1 MRTYHQNNIYFWRI
15 STHSL
20 QYTMSI
26 EQSKET
32 LIDQLEALKKENE
45 QLRKELSILKNGSD
59 SNSPIGFKEKYAVRI
74 LDSLPDMLTVFNQDE
89 VGIEVV
95 SNEETNHVGISNKDF
110 KGMHM
115 REIIP
120 PEVYQTV
127 HTNMCQAINTGTVS
141 TAHHE
146 LDFNGEHHYYEN
158 RIFPLDEE
166 YVLIMCRDITERV
179 ETQRQLEVFKSVLDK
194 VSDSIIAVSE
204 DGTLMYANKQFIEEY
219 GVTQQMGTQK
229 IYDLRVSMTTKEAWA
244 ERLQEIRESDGSF
257 AYRANYVRQGE
268 DKERV
273 HQVSTFLIRE
283 NNQELIWF
291 FTQDITDVIKKRD
304 GLRELNLLLDGILNN
319 IPVYLFVKDPED
331 DFRYL
336 YWNKAF
342 ADHSGIPAS
351 KAIGHTDYEI
361 FPEHGDAEKFRK
373 DDLDLLHIHKRIE
386 MQETYL
392 SASGEARIVQTL
404 KALVPMEGREP
415 LLIGI
420 SWDIT
425 NLQNIEQELIKARI
439 KAEQSDRLKSA
450 FLANMSH
457 EIRTPLNAIVGF
469 SQLLPSAETSEEKK
483 LYSGII
489 NQNSDILLQLINDI
503 LDLSKIEAGTLEY
516 IKRPMN
522 LGEVCRTIYAVHKE
536 RIKEGVTLL
545 LDNKEEDLLIE
556 GDQNRI
562 MQVITNFLTNAS
574 KFTYEGEIRFGF
586 ERMDQFIRVYVKDT
600 GIGIEP
606 EKVDHIF
613 DRFVKLNSFAQG
625 TGLGLSICRM
635 IIEKVGG
642 EIGVNSELGE
652 GSTFYFTIP
661 YEETGEFGDVF
672 KTSMTESNEKAVN
685 RVQPIKKI
693 LVAEDVESNF
703 ILLKNLIGKEYTL
716 LWAKD
721 GVEAIEMYKQ
731 YQPDLILMDVKMP
744 RMDGLEA
751 THIIRS
757 YSKEIPI
764 IALTAYAFETDKEL
778 AFEAGCNDF
787 VTKPISERAL
797 RKALDKYSTIV

>member
-1 MRTYHQNNIYFWRI
+1 MNTEQNQKA
-15 STHSL
+15 L
-20 QYTMSI
+20 L
-26 EQSKET
+26 E
-32 LIDQLEALKKENE
+32 QLEALKKENE
-45 QLRKELSILKNGSD
+45 QLKKELSILRNENI
-59 SNSPIGFKEKYAVRI
+59 SNRPVSFKEKYAVRI
-74 LDSLPDMLTVFNQDE
+74 LDSLPDMLTVFNQNE

-110 KGMHM
+110 KGMYM
-115 REIIP
+115 REMVP
-120 PEVYQTV
+120 PEAYQNI
-127 HTNMCQAINTGTVS
+127 HSNMRQAVSTGAVS

-146 LDFNGEHHYYEN
+146 LDFNGEHHHYEN

-179 ETQRQLEVFKSVLDK
+179 TTQRQLEVFKSVLDK
-194 VSDSIIAVSE
+194 VSDSILAVSE
-204 DGTLMYANKQFIEEY
+204 DGTLVYANKQFIEEY

-229 IYDLRVSMTTKEAWA
+229 IYDLPVSMTTKEAW
-244 ERLQEIRESDGSF
+244 ERRLQEIRDNDGTF
-257 AYRANYVRQGE
+257 AYRAAYMRKGE
-268 DKERV
+268 DKERM

-283 NNQELIWF
+283 NNEELTWF
-291 FTQDITDVIKKRD
+291 FTQDITDVIKKQD
-304 GLRELNLLLDGILNN
+304 ELRELNLLLDGILNN
-319 IPVYLFVKDPED
+319 IPVYLFVKDPEN

-351 KAIGHTDYEI
+351 KAIGHTDYEV
-361 FPEHGDAEKFRK
+361 FPSHGDAEKFRK
-373 DDLDLLHIHKRIE
+373 DDLELLQTHKRID

-392 SASGEARIVQTL
+392 SATGKARIVQTL
-404 KALVPMEGREP
+404 KALVPMEGRKP

-469 SQLLPSAETSEEKK
+469 SQLLPAAETTEEKK

-536 RIKEGVTLL
+536 RVKEGVTLVF
-545 LDNKEEDLLIE
+545 DNVDENLFIE

-574 KFTYEGEIRFGF
+574 KFTYAGEIRLGF
-586 ERMDQFIRVYVKDT
+586 ERTDKNIRVYVKDT

-606 EKVDHIF
+606 EKVDHVF
-613 DRFVKLNSFAQG
+613 ERFVKLNSFAQG
-625 TGLGLSICRM
+625 TGLGLSICQM
-635 IIEKVGG
+635 IIEKIGG
-642 EIGVNSELGE
+642 EIGVTSELGK

-661 YEETGEFGDVF
+661 YEEAGELGEIF
-672 KTSMTESNEKAVN
+672 KMSKTESKGNTVN
-685 RVQPIKKI
+685 RVQQIKKI

-703 ILLKNLIGKEYTL
+703 ILLKNLIGREYTL

-731 YQPDLILMDVKMP
+731 YQPDLILMDIKMP

-757 YSKEIPI
+757 YSKEVPI

-778 AFEAGCNDF
+778 ALEMGCNDF
-787 VTKPISERAL
+787 VTKPVSKEAL
-797 RKALDKYSTIV
+797 EKALEKFSV

>member
-1 MRTYHQNNIYFWRI
+1 
-15 STHSL
+15 
-20 QYTMSI
+20 MSI
-26 EQSKET
+26 EQSKEA
-32 LIDQLEALKKENE
+32 LLEQLEALKKENE
-45 QLRKELSILKNGSD
+45 QLRKELSTLRDEKYNDRPVS
-59 SNSPIGFKEKYAVRI
+59 FKEKYAVRI
-74 LDSLPDMLTVFNQDE
+74 LDSLPDMLTVFNQGE
-89 VGIEVV
+89 IGIEVV
-95 SNEETNHVGISNKDF
+95 SNEETNHVGISNEDF

-115 REIIP
+115 RDMVP
-120 PEVYQTV
+120 PEAYQNI
-127 HTNMCQAINTGTVS
+127 HSNMRHAITTGTVS

-146 LDFNGEHHYYEN
+146 LDFNGERHHYEN

-179 ETQRQLEVFKSVLDK
+179 TTQKQLEVFKSVLDK
-194 VSDSIIAVSE
+194 VSDSILAVAE
-204 DGTLMYANKQFIEEY
+204 DGTLVYANKQFIEEY
-219 GVTQQMGTQK
+219 GVTQELGTQK
-229 IYDLRVSMTTKEAWA
+229 IYDLRVSMADKEAW
-244 ERLQEIRESDGSF
+244 EQKLQMIRDHEGSL
-257 AYRANYVRQGE
+257 AYRAAYIPYGHT
-268 DKERV
+268 KERV

-283 NNQELIWF
+283 NNQELTWF

-304 GLRELNLLLDGILNN
+304 ELRELNLLLDGILNN
-319 IPVYLFVKDPED
+319 IPVYLCVKDPED

-361 FPEHGDAEKFRK
+361 FPVHGDAEKFRQ
-373 DDLDLLHIHKRIE
+373 DDLELLQTHKRID

-392 SASGEARIVQTL
+392 SANGEARIVQTL
-404 KALVPMEGREP
+404 KALVPMEGRKP

-469 SQLLPSAETSEEKK
+469 SQLLPSAETTEEKK

-522 LGEVCRTIYAVHKE
+522 LGEVCRTIYTVHKE
-536 RIKEGVTLL
+536 RVKEGVTLVF
-545 LDNKEEDLLIE
+545 DNEEEDLLME

-586 ERMDQFIRVYVKDT
+586 GRMDKDIRVYVKDT

-613 DRFVKLNSFAQG
+613 ERFVKLNSFAQG

-635 IIEKVGG
+635 IIEKIGG
-642 EIGVNSELGE
+642 EIGVTSELGK

-661 YEETGEFGDVF
+661 YEETGEHGKFF
-672 KTSMTESNEKAVN
+672 KESKVVSKGNTVN
-685 RVQPIKKI
+685 RVQQIKKI

-703 ILLKNLIGKEYTL
+703 ILLKNLIGREYTL

-764 IALTAYAFETDKEL
+764 IALTAYAFEADKEL
-778 AFEAGCNDF
+778 ALEMGCNDF
-787 VTKPISERAL
+787 VTKPISERTL
-797 RKALDKYSTIV
+797 RKALDKYSTTV

>member
-1 MRTYHQNNIYFWRI
+1 MNTEQNQKV
-15 STHSL
+15 L
-20 QYTMSI
+20 L
-26 EQSKET
+26 E
-32 LIDQLEALKKENE
+32 QLEALKKENE
-45 QLRKELSILKNGSD
+45 QLKKELSILRNENI
-59 SNSPIGFKEKYAVRI
+59 SNRPVSFKEKYAVRI
-74 LDSLPDMLTVFNQDE
+74 LDSLPDMLTVFNQNE

-110 KGMHM
+110 KGMYM
-115 REIIP
+115 REMVP
-120 PEVYQTV
+120 PEAYQNI
-127 HTNMCQAINTGTVS
+127 HSNMRQAVSTGAVS

-146 LDFNGEHHYYEN
+146 LDFNGEHHHYEN

-179 ETQRQLEVFKSVLDK
+179 TTQRQLEVFKSVLDK
-194 VSDSIIAVSE
+194 VSDSILAVSE
-204 DGTLMYANKQFIEEY
+204 DGTLVYANKQFIEEY

-229 IYDLRVSMTTKEAWA
+229 IYDLPVSMTTKEAW
-244 ERLQEIRESDGSF
+244 ERRLQEIRDNDGTF
-257 AYRANYVRQGE
+257 AYRAAYMRKGE
-268 DKERV
+268 DKERM

-283 NNQELIWF
+283 NNEELTWF
-291 FTQDITDVIKKRD
+291 FTQDITDVIKKQD
-304 GLRELNLLLDGILNN
+304 ELRELNLLLDGILNN
-319 IPVYLFVKDPED
+319 IPVYLFVKDPEN

-351 KAIGHTDYEI
+351 KAIGHTDYEV
-361 FPEHGDAEKFRK
+361 FPSHGDAEKFRK
-373 DDLDLLHIHKRIE
+373 DDLELLQTHKRID

-392 SASGEARIVQTL
+392 SATGKARIVQTL
-404 KALVPMEGREP
+404 KALVPMEGRKP

-469 SQLLPSAETSEEKK
+469 SQLLPAAETAEEKK

-536 RIKEGVTLL
+536 RVKEGVTLVF
-545 LDNKEEDLLIE
+545 DNVDENLFIE

-574 KFTYEGEIRFGF
+574 KFTYAGEIRLGF
-586 ERMDQFIRVYVKDT
+586 ERTDKNIRVYVKDT

-606 EKVDHIF
+606 EKVDHVF
-613 DRFVKLNSFAQG
+613 ERFVKLNSFAQG
-625 TGLGLSICRM
+625 TGLGLSICQM
-635 IIEKVGG
+635 IIEKIGG
-642 EIGVNSELGE
+642 EIGVTSELGK

-661 YEETGEFGDVF
+661 YEEAGELGEIF
-672 KTSMTESNEKAVN
+672 KMSKTESKGNTVN
-685 RVQPIKKI
+685 RVQQIKKI

-703 ILLKNLIGKEYTL
+703 ILLKNLIGREYTL

-731 YQPDLILMDVKMP
+731 YQPDLILMDIKMP

-757 YSKEIPI
+757 YSKEVPI

-778 AFEAGCNDF
+778 ALEMGCNDF
-787 VTKPISERAL
+787 VTKPVSKEAL
-797 RKALDKYSTIV
+797 EKALEKFSV

>member
-1 MRTYHQNNIYFWRI
+1 MADKYVFIPYAMDN
-15 STHSL
+15 S
-20 QYTMSI
+20 
-26 EQSKET
+26 EQTET
-32 LIDQLEALKKENE
+32 ILVEQLERLRKENE
-45 QLRKELSILKNGSD
+45 QLKKEILILRQEKE
-59 SNSPIGFKEKYAVRI
+59 SNNSVSFKEKYAVKI
-74 LDSLPDMLTVFNQDE
+74 LDSLPDMLTVFNHKE

-95 SNEETNHVGISNKDF
+95 SNEETNHVGVTNKDF
-110 KGMHM
+110 VGMHM
-115 REIIP
+115 CDMVPAEA
-120 PEVYQTV
+120 YQNI
-127 HTNMCQAINTGTVS
+127 HSNMRHAITTRTVS
-141 TAHHE
+141 AAHHE
-146 LDFNGEHHYYEN
+146 LDFNGKRHYYEN

-166 YVLIMCRDITERV
+166 YVLIMCRDITEGV
-179 ETQRQLEVFKSVLDK
+179 ATQRQLEVFKSVLDK
-194 VSDSIIAVSE
+194 VSDSILAVSE
-204 DGTLMYANKQFIEEY
+204 DGTLIYANKQFIEEY
-219 GVTQQMGTQK
+219 GVAQKMGTQK
-229 IYDLRVSMTTKEAWA
+229 VYDLPVSMKTKEAW
-244 ERLQEIRESDGSF
+244 EKRLQEIRDNDGSF
-257 AYRANYVRQGE
+257 AYRAAYVRKGE
-268 DKERV
+268 NKKRI
-273 HQVSTFLIRE
+273 HQVSTFLIHE
-283 NNQELIWF
+283 NDQDLIWF

-304 GLRELNLLLDGILNN
+304 ELRELNLLLDGILNN
-319 IPVYLFVKDPED
+319 IPVYLFVKDPENEL
-331 DFRYL
+331 RYL

-342 ADHSGIPAS
+342 ADHSGIPAA

-361 FPEHGDAEKFRK
+361 FPSHEDAEKFLK
-373 DDLDLLHIHKRIE
+373 DDLELLRTHKRID

-392 SASGEARIVQTL
+392 TATGEARIVQTL

-420 SWDIT
+420 SWDVT

-469 SQLLPSAETSEEKK
+469 SQLLPAAETVEEKK
-483 LYSGII
+483 LYSDII

-503 LDLSKIEAGTLEY
+503 LDISKIEAGTLEY
-516 IKRPMN
+516 VKRPMN
-522 LGEVCRTIYAVHKE
+522 LGEACRTIYTIHKE
-536 RIKEGVTLL
+536 RVKEGVTLIF
-545 LDNKEEDLLIE
+545 DNGEEDLLIE
-556 GDQNRI
+556 GDPNRI
-562 MQVITNFLTNAS
+562 MQVITNFITNAG
-574 KFTYEGEIRFGF
+574 KFTYTGEIRFGF
-586 ERMDQFIRVYVKDT
+586 ERMEQKIRVYVKDT

-635 IIEKVGG
+635 IIEKIGG
-642 EIGVNSELGE
+642 EIGVTSELGK

-661 YEETGEFGDVF
+661 CEEVGEPGKLF
-672 KTSMTESNEKAVN
+672 KVTKSGYESNQVN
-685 RVQPIKKI
+685 QSQQVKKI

-721 GVEAIEMYKQ
+721 GFEAVEMYKQ
-731 YQPDLILMDVKMP
+731 YQPDLILMDIKMP

-764 IALTAYAFETDKEL
+764 IALTAYAFEADREL
-778 AFEAGCNDF
+778 ALEAGCNDF
-787 VTKPISERAL
+787 VTKPVSEKIL
-797 RKALDKYSTIV
+797 RRVLDKHSAAD